1 MRKLFVIVSIALI
14 LILSVVIYN
23 LYLGRGIMA
32 EAYMVA
38 THHKKEVI
46 SFYLK
51 NNYCPLKKEDTTI
64 KFAESVYIETGKKG
78 ICNIRVNM
86 RQNTP
91 VFGNKTFTLS
101 LQFDNTSK
109 TYKTVCS
116 TNTFSVYLPN
126 ACK

>member
-1 MRKLFVIVSIALI
+1 MKKLFTVLSIILLLVIVIFYRI
-14 LILSVVIYN
+14 
-23 LYLGRGIMA
+23 YLGRGIMT

-38 THHKKEVI
+38 NHHKKEVI

-64 KFAESVYIETGKKG
+64 KFAESVYIEAGKKG

-109 TYKTVCS
+109 THKTVCS
-116 TNTFSVYLPN
+116 TNALSIYLPSD
-126 ACK
+126 CK